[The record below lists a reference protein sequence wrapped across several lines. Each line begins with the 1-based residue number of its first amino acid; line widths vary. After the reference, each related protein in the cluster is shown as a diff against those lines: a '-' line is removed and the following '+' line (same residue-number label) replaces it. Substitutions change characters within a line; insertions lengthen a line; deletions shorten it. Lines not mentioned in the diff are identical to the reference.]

1 MKDILN
7 YCEPIKLYTP
17 VSKVPQVERDLAIVV
32 KKDVASGDIIKTI
45 KSVDKKII
53 SDVKVFD
60 VYVGDKIKDDEK
72 SIALKVIFT
81 ANETLTDEVINSKI
95 NKILKAIERNHNGFL
110 RA

>member
-1 MKDILN
+1 MKW
-7 YCEPIKLYTP
+7 LYKEFNKYP
-17 VSKVPQVERDLAIVV
+17 SI
-32 KKDVASGDIIKTI
+32 KKDFAVILDKNIMSSDIIKTI

-81 ANETLTDEVINSKI
+81 ASETLTDEVINSKV